1 MSIRLA
7 PIAIGA
13 QRLHL
18 AETSGQVLGKN
29 LSATIGQIATN
40 LEPSDDGWELTI
52 PGQVWRGEDA
62 SIDVALT
69 DIDAAASASAPLLI
83 PTRPR
88 IDASFASV
96 DSGLALEGS
105 FPDPVAVTVDGVL
118 VESTRAGDRQRQR
131 ALIAS
136 RVAHGEGEG
145 RGRPRRRGDNR
156 HLLSDHLRRATR
168 SHPRSRTRCRV
179 RSCRG
184 RRRCRSRSRSGSTS
198 HER

>member
-52 PGQVWRGEDA
+52 PGQVWPGEDA
-62 SIDVALT
+62 SIDVTLT
-69 DIDAAASASAPLLI
+69 AIDAAASASAPVMI

-118 VESTRAGDRQRQR
+118 VESTRASDRQLTVSASALSSLRGSHTVRVKDAAGR
-131 ALIAS
+131 AA
-136 RVAHGEGEG
+136 E
-145 RGRPRRRGDNR
+145 
-156 HLLSDHLRRATR
+156 ATIDI
-168 SHPRSRTRCRV
+168 S
-179 RSCRG
+179 
-184 RRRCRSRSRSGSTS
+184 
-198 HER
+198 